1 MKEWLRT
8 ARLLLG
14 IGRDIGPLLTLAT
27 LLTSAFD
34 FTAPIVAAI
43 GARPLVDGIATGSTS
58 HLALGVALIA
68 TALLLLVLMPA
79 AYRWTTVR
87 VRERTIMV
95 MQRRLL
101 DLSTKAP
108 RLEHFERP
116 EFWDRLQSLRRS
128 MDGLWMGLSLAVLG
142 PILVAELVV
151 AAVLLGQI
159 SPWLALIPVVAVPA
173 VWAARYAERIQRS
186 AALRAA
192 PYQRTAEHLFGL
204 ASTAPAGMEIRLYGL
219 SSELLTRHRSASAVA
234 NHKHESAQF
243 RSVGL
248 GFCGR
253 LLFWGAYA
261 AGIVLV
267 LQQAASGRSSVG
279 DVTLVLML
287 AVTLVHASARLTE
300 YAGSLLAVRT
310 VSEHYHWLEDQ
321 AADAQGGSPV
331 PIELSRGIALDSV
344 SFSYT
349 AGAPALDDVSLTL
362 PAGAVVALVGENG
375 AGKTTLVKLLTGMY
389 APTAGRVFVDGVD
402 LASLDLDA
410 YRSRVSAGFQD
421 FMRFELL
428 VREAVEVGALGA
440 DESAVRSALGRTRAS
455 FVDSLPSGLSTQLG
469 ISWSGG
475 VDLSGGEW
483 QKLALARSMVRT
495 DPFLTVFDEPTAA
508 LDPQTEHALF
518 EEVSATARVDGRIT
532 LLVSH
537 RFSTV
542 RMADLI
548 VVLSHGRL
556 REVGTHAELMA
567 AAGLYAELYSLQA
580 AAYR

>member
-1 MKEWLRT
+1 MRTWLRT
-8 ARLLLG
+8 ARLLVG
-14 IGRDIGPLLTLAT
+14 IGRDIGPGLTLAT

-43 GARPLVDGIATGSTS
+43 GARPLVDGIATGSRS
-58 HLALGVALIA
+58 HLVVGVVLMGM
-68 TALLLLVLMPA
+68 ALLLLVLMPA

-101 DLSTKAP
+101 GLSTKAP

-116 EFWDRLQSLRRS
+116 EFWDRLQTLRRS
-128 MDGLWMGLSLAVLG
+128 MSELWMGLSLAVLG
-142 PILVAELVV
+142 PILLVELVV
-151 AAVLLGQI
+151 AAFLLGEI
-159 SPWLALIPVVAVPA
+159 VPWLALIPVVAVPA
-173 VWAARYAERIQRS
+173 VWAARYAERIER
-186 AALRAA
+186 AAAMRAA
-192 PYQRTAEHLFGL
+192 PAQRTAEHLFGL
-204 ASTAPAGMEIRLYGL
+204 ASSAPAGMETRLYGL
-219 SSELLTRHRSASAVA
+219 SSELLARHRTASAVA
-234 NHKHESAQF
+234 HRELESAQF
-243 RSVGL
+243 RSVAL

-253 LLFWGAYA
+253 LLFWVAYA
-261 AGIVLV
+261 FGVVLV
-267 LQQAASGRSSVG
+267 VRSAADGQASVG
-279 DVTLVLML
+279 DVALVLTL

-310 VSEHYHWLEDQ
+310 VSEHYSWLEDQ
-321 AADAQGGSPV
+321 AAAARGESPV
-331 PIELSRGIALDSV
+331 PVELSRGISLDSV
-344 SFSYT
+344 SFSYA
-349 AGAPALDDVSLTL
+349 AGAPALEDVSLTL
-362 PAGAVVALVGENG
+362 PAGSVVALVGENG

-389 APTAGRVFVDGVD
+389 APSGGRVLVDGED
-402 LASLDLDA
+402 LASIDLDA
-410 YRSRVSAGFQD
+410 YRERVSAGFQD

-428 VREAVEVGALGA
+428 AREAVEVGALGA
-440 DESAVRSALGRTRAS
+440 DEPAVRSALGRSRAS
-455 FVDSLPSGLSTQLG
+455 FVDALPAGLSTQLG

-483 QKLALARSMVRT
+483 QKLALARSMVRPN
-495 DPFLTVFDEPTAA
+495 PFLVVFDEPTAA

-518 EEVSATARVDGRIT
+518 EEVSAAARTDGRIT

-556 REVGTHAELMA
+556 LELGTHADLMA